1 MYYAHTKQTDISTGV
16 DTLARRFRS
25 KDGPTPPTDQIENG
39 GAESLR
45 TAVSVPQERALL
57 A

>member
-16 DTLARRFRS
+16 ETLARRFRS
-25 KDGPTPPTDQIENG
+25 KDGPTPPTDHRENG
-39 GAESLR
+39 GPESLR

>member
-16 DTLARRFRS
+16 DTLARRFRD
-25 KDGPTPPTDQIENG
+25 KDGPTPPTDHIENG
-39 GAESLR
+39 GPESLR
-45 TAVSVPQERALL
+45 TAVSASHERALL